1 MAGDATG
8 AKDWSL
14 PAGRERQSAPAERA
28 VDVTRSEGGDYVVA
42 AEVLAESFGLTAD
55 AFWREMKRGIV
66 YGIVER
72 GEGED
77 AGQIRLTF
85 RYRAQSW
92 SITLEDRA

>member
-14 PAGRERQSAPAERA
+14 PAGRPIRSGRACGGCHPQRGRRLCRCAE
-28 VDVTRSEGGDYVVA
+28 
-42 AEVLAESFGLTAD
+42 LFAESFGRTAD